1 MAMFKQRV
9 LFFYEDYFW
18 DVFETLNQES
28 QEKFNRILRLISTTE
43 NISKSIFK
51 HVTDSR
57 GLFEIRIETLTGR
70 YRVFCFFDR
79 NNRLIIINR
88 FLKKSANTPKKEL
101 QKAMRIR
108 KEYFTNVIDS
118 N

>member
-9 LFFYEDYFW
+9 LLLYEDYFW
-18 DVFETLNQES
+18 ELFETLNQES
-28 QEKFNRILRLISTTE
+28 QEKFNRILRLVSTTE
-43 NISKSIFK
+43 NISTSIFK

-57 GLFEIRIETLTGR
+57 GLFEIRISTLTGR
-70 YRVFCFFDR
+70 YRVFCLFDR
-79 NNRLIIINR
+79 NNRLIVING
-88 FLKKSANTPKKEL
+88 FLKKSSNTPKKEL

-108 KEYFTNVIDS
+108 KEYFTNIVDS